1 MEKTFAGPRLRQLI
15 TDRRLSQVD
24 VARLLEISPSY
35 LNQLLHN
42 QRPLT
47 VPVLLRL
54 TEVFGVDAGFFAT
67 DDTTRL
73 TAELRDAFADLGIP
87 DADAAGLARHFPDT
101 ARAVTVLHHRY
112 RQATERV
119 AALSGDRGLPTVVP
133 MPHEEV
139 RTFFY
144 RHKNHFAGLDRAA
157 EELAARIGLPD
168 RQAHQVLAAR
178 LEADGVR
185 ISERPETDGDLH
197 RFDPSTGVLSLSR
210 RLDPGQRA
218 FRMAGQLALLE
229 HGSMIT
235 DLTAE
240 ITDPEVRTLTR
251 VGLMNYFAAALILPY
266 SGFLAT
272 AERFRYDVARLAHHH
287 GVGFETVCHRLSTLQ
302 RPRARGVPFSF
313 IRVDRAGNMSKHQSA
328 SGFHFTRTGGTCP
341 LWSIYEAFSAPGQ
354 VLRQIAVMPDG
365 RHYFWIAR
373 TVNHLPQRYGGQGRT
388 FAIGLGCE
396 LRHASR
402 LVYSAGL
409 DLSDRATAVPI
420 GPGCRTCAREDCA
433 QRAVPQI
440 GRRLAVDENRS
451 RVAAYPVAAQP
462 ESNAEVAPGRR

>member
-15 TDRRLSQVD
+15 ADRRLSQVD

-54 TEVFGVDAGFFAT
+54 TEVFGVDAGFFAG

-73 TAELRDAFADLGIP
+73 TAELRDAFADLGAP
-87 DADAAGLARHFPDT
+87 TGEVGELARHFPDS
-101 ARAVTVLHHRY
+101 ARAITLLHHRY
-112 RQATERV
+112 RQATEQL
-119 AALSGDRGLPTVVP
+119 ASLSGDRELPTATP

-144 RHKNHFAGLDRAA
+144 RHKNHFAVLDQAA
-157 EELAARIGLPD
+157 EKLAGLIGLPSA
-168 RQAHQVLAAR
+168 RALEPLTRRLAHH
-178 LEADGVR
+178 GIR
-185 ISERPETDGDLH
+185 IGTLPETDAHLH
-197 RFDPSTGVLSLSR
+197 RFDTGPNVLHLSE
-210 RLDPGQRA
+210 RLDAGQQA
-218 FRMAGQLALLE
+218 FRLAGHLAFTE
-229 HGSMIT
+229 HEQELSA
-235 DLTAE
+235 LTAE
-240 ITDPEVRTLTR
+240 IANPEVRALTR
-251 VGLMNYFAAALILPY
+251 IGLSSYFAAALLLPY
-266 SGFLAT
+266 GDFLAT
-272 AERFRYDVARLAHHH
+272 SERFRYDVERLARHY

-341 LWSIYEAFSAPGQ
+341 LWSIYEAFAAPGQ

-373 TVNHLPQRYGGQGRT
+373 TVIHRPHRYGATGKT
-388 FAIGLGCE
+388 FVIGLGCE
-396 LRHASR
+396 LRHA
-402 LVYSAGL
+402 APGL
-409 DLSDRATAVPI
+409 LGRPGPVRPGGGRADRAGIV
-420 GPGCRTCAREDCA
+420 
-433 QRAVPQI
+433 Q
-440 GRRLAVDENRS
+440 
-451 RVAAYPVAAQP
+451 
-462 ESNAEVAPGRR
+462 

>member
-1 MEKTFAGPRLRQLI
+1 M
-15 TDRRLSQVD
+15 
-24 VARLLEISPSY
+24 LEISPSY

-54 TEVFGVDAGFFAT
+54 AEVFGVDTSFFAT

-73 TAELRDAFADLGIP
+73 TAELRDVFADLGV
-87 DADAAGLARHFPDT
+87 AGGDAAELARHFPDS
-101 ARAVTVLHHRY
+101 ARAITVLHHRY
-112 RQATERV
+112 RHATEHL
-119 AALSGDRGLPTVVP
+119 ASLSGDRGIPAVVP

-157 EELAARIGLPD
+157 EELAARIGLPHQ
-168 RQAHQVLAAR
+168 QAHDVLATQ
-178 LEADGVR
+178 LEADGIRVT
-185 ISERPETDGDLH
+185 EHAQTDGDLH
-197 RFDPSTGVLSLSR
+197 RFDPDAGVLSLAR
-210 RLDPGQRA
+210 HLDSGQRA
-218 FRMAGQLALLE
+218 FRMAGQLALTE
-229 HGSMIT
+229 QGPMIT
-235 DLTAE
+235 DLVAE
-240 ITDPEVRTLTR
+240 ITDSEVRTLAR
-251 VGLMNYFAAALILPY
+251 IGLANYFAAALILPY
-266 SGFLAT
+266 TGFLST
-272 AERFRYDVARLAHHH
+272 AERFRYDVEALAHHYQ
-287 GVGFETVCHRLSTLQ
+287 VGFETVCHRLSTLQ

-341 LWSIYEAFSAPGQ
+341 LWSIYEAFAAPGQ

-373 TVNHLPQRYGGQGRT
+373 TVTQRPHAYGAPART

-396 LRHASR
+396 LRHAPR

-409 DLSDRATAVPI
+409 DLDERASAVPI
-420 GPGCRTCAREDCA
+420 GPGCRTCARDDCA
-433 QRAVPQI
+433 QRAVPQV

-451 RVAAYPVAAQP
+451 RAAAYPVASSPAALLRPTTQ
-462 ESNAEVAPGRR
+462 R